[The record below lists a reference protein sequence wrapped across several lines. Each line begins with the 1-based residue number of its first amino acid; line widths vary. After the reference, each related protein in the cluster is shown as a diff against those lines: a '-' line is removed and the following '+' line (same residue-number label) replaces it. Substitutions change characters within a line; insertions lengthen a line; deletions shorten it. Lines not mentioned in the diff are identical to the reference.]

1 MIKDAIFKDPSGFL
15 DLAQFLSPLDSLFKL
30 ATIKTTEWRRIMQNP
45 MTPLKLGLVLVTLA
59 APAFSQSGFQSIN
72 LAGTV
77 VADNKTGLSY
87 EARGCITGLSHA
99 AVKSS
104 KATAGQMLVELDDR
118 AATLAVKSAG
128 ARVSDLQAAAEESE
142 FAITVANANVARV
155 KEEQDFV
162 DREFER
168 TRVLFQRGL
177 VNETALETAERRKLD
192 ATFTVDRTEEALERA
207 VSARSRA
214 DIALEIGQLE
224 VQARELDLE
233 ALTVRAPFD
242 GVLLNF
248 EANIGDCVSAGSL
261 AAQIYAPDE
270 KSVET
275 FVFVD
280 QLVDTASGG
289 VVVGNP
295 VNVVRINGQTC
306 AGIFSLVGT
315 EANLESQNVKT
326 TIELDAACATTL
338 FLNEAVGIET
348 LPASG

>member
-1 MIKDAIFKDPSGFL
+1 M
-15 DLAQFLSPLDSLFKL
+15 
-30 ATIKTTEWRRIMQNP
+30 
-45 MTPLKLGLVLVTLA
+45 
-59 APAFSQSGFQSIN
+59 
-72 LAGTV
+72 
-77 VADNKTGLSY
+77 
-87 EARGCITGLSHA
+87 
-99 AVKSS
+99 
-104 KATAGQMLVELDDR
+104 
-118 AATLAVKSAG
+118 
-128 ARVSDLQAAAEESE
+128 
-142 FAITVANANVARV
+142 

-207 VSARSRA
+207 ISARSRA

-224 VQARELDLE
+224 VQARQLDLE

-248 EANIGDCVSAGSL
+248 EPNIGDCVSAGSL

-306 AGIFSLVGT
+306 PGIFSLVGT

-326 TIELDAACATTL
+326 TIELDAACAKTL
-338 FLNEAVGIET
+338 FLNEAVEIET

>member
-1 MIKDAIFKDPSGFL
+1 
-15 DLAQFLSPLDSLFKL
+15 
-30 ATIKTTEWRRIMQNP
+30 MQNP

-248 EANIGDCVSAGSL
+248 EANVGDCVSAGSL

-270 KSVET
+270 KS
-275 FVFVD
+275 
-280 QLVDTASGG
+280 VDTASGG

-348 LPASG
+348 LLASG

>member
-1 MIKDAIFKDPSGFL
+1 
-15 DLAQFLSPLDSLFKL
+15 
-30 ATIKTTEWRRIMQNP
+30 
-45 MTPLKLGLVLVTLA
+45 MTPLKLGLALSVLTFPALA
-59 APAFSQSGFQSIN
+59 QDTFQIIN

-87 EARGCITGLSHA
+87 QARGCITGRSQT
-99 AVKSS
+99 AVKSG

-118 AATLAVKSAG
+118 AATLAVKSG
-128 ARVSDLQAAAEESE
+128 KARVNDLEAAVDERN
-142 FAITVANANVARV
+142 FAITVAKANVARV
-155 KEEQDFV
+155 KEEQEFV

-177 VNETALETAERRKLD
+177 LDETKLEAAERRKLD
-192 ATFTVDRTEEALERA
+192 ATFAVDRMEEALERA
-207 VSARSRA
+207 VSAKFRA
-214 DIALEIGQLE
+214 NIALEIGQLE

-233 ALTVRAPFD
+233 ALTVRSPFD

-248 EANIGDCVSAGSL
+248 EPNIGDCVSEGSL

-280 QLVDTASGG
+280 QLVDTLSGG

-295 VNVVRINGQTC
+295 VNIIRINGQTC
-306 AGIFSLVGT
+306 PGVFSLVGT
-315 EANLESQNVKT
+315 EANLESQKVKT
-326 TIELDAACATTL
+326 TIELDASCAMTM

>member
-1 MIKDAIFKDPSGFL
+1 MIKDAIFKDPTGFI

-142 FAITVANANVARV
+142 FAITV
-155 KEEQDFV
+155 
-162 DREFER
+162 
-168 TRVLFQRGL
+168 
-177 VNETALETAERRKLD
+177 
-192 ATFTVDRTEEALERA
+192 
-207 VSARSRA
+207 

-261 AAQIYAPDE
+261 AAQIYTPDE